1 MSGQDNEDNSN
12 SESNAVNRRHMLLG
26 GTTLAAASALG
37 TAASVQK
44 AVAQAQQA
52 APSPLSLLHAVPSAP
67 RCDAVKCPSQLDDRF
82 FRDRFWWLGCL
93 PQCHQTLQPS

>member
-1 MSGQDNEDNSN
+1 MSNQDNGDNSN

-44 AVAQAQQA
+44 
-52 APSPLSLLHAVPSAP
+52 PSHRNCYHHVRQDTEP
-67 RCDAVKCPSQLDDRF
+67 R
-82 FRDRFWWLGCL
+82 
-93 PQCHQTLQPS
+93 QTRHRRHDVH